1 MERND
6 LYASLSCR
14 LRMQA
19 ELHTS
24 FKLKMAQ
31 DMDVHYIYNNGTE
44 CEMQF
49 KKGKQRETREKK
61 DTELKNNAKKC
72 SVNENK

>member
-1 MERND
+1 MWTVWGTPI
-6 LYASLSCR
+6 CT
-14 LRMQA
+14 
-19 ELHTS
+19 LHIVQI
-24 FKLKMAQ
+24 KMAQ

-72 SVNENK
+72 SENENK